1 MRKNAETIISRMA
14 VEVDRDVHPELAE
27 QLSDF
32 SVTATAHIVKMIEG
46 LDETCAHWALVIGP
60 EGNAEHLEPR
70 PIVLLEELGDQIGDR
85 VLTKIR
91 REVGNPW
98 FAVASSLRPFNV
110 GGQIFHF
117 MFQKSAR
124 TLQLERRIFKK
135 AEIAHLDGRR
145 PMREN
150 PETRILGVALE
161 INDDVD
167 LELVQELRYLE
178 VVTATHIMKMVES
191 LGETS
196 SHLAPVIRTEGNA
209 EELETLPVLPL
220 EELGYRIGGRMP
232 MKIRG
237 EISDARFARAAPSS
251 SVNWRRQLWD
261 LIFQVGLGTAKLQCW
276 FVTISDEHKRVDDR
290 RLIDDVLF

>member
-145 PMREN
+145 PMR
-150 PETRILGVALE
+150 RKS
-161 INDDVD
+161 
-167 LELVQELRYLE
+167 R
-178 VVTATHIMKMVES
+178 
-191 LGETS
+191 
-196 SHLAPVIRTEGNA
+196 NA
-209 EELETLPVLPL
+209 NFGCSP
-220 EELGYRIGGRMP
+220 
-232 MKIRG
+232 
-237 EISDARFARAAPSS
+237 
-251 SVNWRRQLWD
+251 
-261 LIFQVGLGTAKLQCW
+261 
-276 FVTISDEHKRVDDR
+276 
-290 RLIDDVLF
+290 